1 MARLTFNPSPSTG
14 TPLAPRYDLTNPY
27 LMLHPDPN
35 QVAPSYSLDPAHP
48 GQLFY
53 NAPKYQVGEFRGWTS
68 DGQSAL
74 GIGFPESWNSDIF
87 ATSLATGDSRRL
99 SRDPAYTDPVKTSP
113 DDQWSVIMDGRV
125 DHRLYFES
133 AIPGLPALNDL
144 VNIGTVLSGVYN
156 NGNRRFFEPYLID
169 RYGDRGSYHGQQLN
183 ACGPSDDPTPGS
195 GSICDPLWNGRAD
208 PAYAPDGTN
217 VVYWQALVTD
227 PACGPSNPSVP
238 VCPTSTEP
246 GGRRTRL
253 MIARLTSRTPR
264 SIAQPAPVPDAIP
277 WGTPFTAGD
286 HDPSQAHLPTG
297 TYTLAGQVFGSATVS
312 VTENS
317 THTAIASIATTYT
330 NFSDDGINVIN
341 GTESSSKTGSAFSPT
356 TTTHENLTLSGCH
369 TGSKVTSEPGGW
381 VVSGGIVSAQ
391 TRTGT
396 LTTTVDGVAYA
407 SPPTG
412 T

>member
-1 MARLTFNPSPSTG
+1 M
-14 TPLAPRYDLTNPY
+14 
-27 LMLHPDPN
+27 
-35 QVAPSYSLDPAHP
+35 
-48 GQLFY
+48 
-53 NAPKYQVGEFRGWTS
+53 
-68 DGQSAL
+68 
-74 GIGFPESWNSDIF
+74 
-87 ATSLATGDSRRL
+87 
-99 SRDPAYTDPVKTSP
+99 KTSP

-125 DHRLYFES
+125 DHRVYFES
-133 AIPGLPALNDL
+133 AIPGLPPLNDI

-217 VVYWQALVTD
+217 VVYWQALVTA
-227 PACGPSNPSVP
+227 PACGSSNPSVP

-253 MIARLTSRTPR
+253 MIARLTSRTPK
-264 SIAQPAPVPDAIP
+264 SIAQPAPV
-277 WGTPFTAGD
+277 AGRHPVGHPLHRGD
-286 HDPSQAHLPTG
+286 PDPSLPHLATG

-317 THTAIASIATTYT
+317 THTAVASIATTYT

-341 GTESSSKTGSAFSPT
+341 GTESSSKTGSSPFSPT

-381 VVSGGIVSAQ
+381 VVSGGIISAQ

-396 LTTTVDGVAYA
+396 LTTTVDGVAYT